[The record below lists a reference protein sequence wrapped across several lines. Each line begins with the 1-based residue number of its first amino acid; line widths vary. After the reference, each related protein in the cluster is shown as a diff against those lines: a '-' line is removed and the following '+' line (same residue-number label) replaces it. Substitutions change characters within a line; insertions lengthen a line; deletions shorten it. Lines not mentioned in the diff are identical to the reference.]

1 MNITMP
7 SKKIKI
13 SELPLVESLKGLY
26 TIGYKIIDGIK
37 TSVKVSLED
46 IQTAYQDVV
55 NAVKNS
61 EVATKNA
68 NTAASNANEKAVLA
82 DTAAANA
89 NDTAEHPTY
98 IGQDHYVYKWNKT
111 AQAYDKTDI
120 YTKGDAFSIKKV
132 YVSVA
137 NMEADKSNPD
147 ITEGDFVLV
156 NTGDVEDP
164 DNAKLYVKADGDF
177 EFLVDMSGAIGFTGK
192 TPQFS
197 MGTIST
203 LEAGSTATA
212 TISEDGVDS
221 DGNPKYKINFAIP
234 RGNPGAPFRVAGEY
248 ATLEAL
254 KSAVPDGSAV
264 DGFMAVG
271 TEAPYDYY
279 AWVNGEWVNQ
289 GKIAGGGSGNVV
301 VIPAAAMS
309 LSDQAT
315 SDEIFNAF
323 GGKQNLIDIIK
334 KVKDEDCVVIA
345 KTDDNPNAVLQQ
357 TFSVV
362 NATYVN
368 DNNLILGLASWS
380 VDVTSQMIIQVID
393 GIASYNEIS
402 TPLMTEAPS
411 DGNTYGR
418 KNKDWV
424 EVPEKSDVLTKDNE
438 TEYTPTQ
445 AYHPATKKYADAS
458 SLYKVYDLDL
468 NVIDR
473 TGVLLLWEAEKDEY
487 NATVYRGIM
496 MGSLCTIPLNGI
508 TQTGTIPLVS
518 MFASFRKSD
527 ENNEIDFIYAKGS
540 SGIRVAPATVIYNNK
555 DYTALQIEVSG
566 EADIKN
572 FVGYFD
578 RPPLLTWVPY
588 LEETGS
594 GEVILNEEINNNI
607 DVSAAKELV
616 GSSDVLT
623 KTNTS
628 AYTPTKDYQPST
640 KKYVDTAIYGKIINA
655 DSGTISNDL
664 VANGTNLTGIDAE
677 ERVMR
682 YFGNLANFRSVVQ
695 DIVENHTR
703 YFIHN
708 GNDCRELGCL
718 NVWKNTGNTE
728 HELHFILTG
737 FGDGNLHTKRYSIR
751 ITENTD
757 DAKFI
762 IVNIVSSDNLKTV
775 TKKSTEEYAAIT
787 NKDANTAYCVTD

>member
-1 MNITMP
+1 MP

-132 YVSVA
+132 YASVA

-234 RGNPGAPFRVAGEY
+234 RGNPGAPFRISGEY

-279 AWVNGEWVNQ
+279 AWVNGDWANQ

-309 LSDQAT
+309 ISDQAT

-323 GGKQNLIDIIK
+323 GGKDAFMDICQSI
-334 KVKDEDCVVIA
+334 VGKDTVCVVANIPEESGMKIVYIPA
-345 KTDDNPNAVLQQ
+345 MAM
-357 TFSVV
+357 
-362 NATYVN
+362 ATYT
-368 DNNLILGLASWS
+368 DANNANLMIAIITQTTFQLGIT
-380 VDVTSQMIIQVID
+380 VTDGVATQSSQVLYHI
-393 GIASYNEIS
+393 Y
-402 TPLMTEAPS
+402 EAPS
-411 DGNTYGR
+411 NSNAYGR

-424 EVPEKSDVLTKDNE
+424 EVPEKSDVLTKGNE

-445 AYHPATKKYADAS
+445 DYHPATKKYVDD
-458 SLYKVYDLDL
+458 KTFVRDVD
-468 NVIDR
+468 
-473 TGVLLLWEAEKDEY
+473 
-487 NATVYRGIM
+487 
-496 MGSLCTIPLNGI
+496 
-508 TQTGTIPLVS
+508 GTILN
-518 MFASFRKSD
+518 KWI
-527 ENNEIDFIYAKGS
+527 NN
-540 SGIRVAPATVIYNNK
+540 TVI
-555 DYTALQIEVSG
+555 TG
-566 EADIKN
+566 ETVQDLAD
-572 FVGYFD
+572 
-578 RPPLLTWVPY
+578 
-588 LEETGS
+588 
-594 GEVILNEEINNNI
+594 
-607 DVSAAKELV
+607 EL
-616 GSSDVLT
+616 
-623 KTNTS
+623 
-628 AYTPTKDYQPST
+628 
-640 KKYVDTAIYGKIINA
+640 
-655 DSGTISNDL
+655 
-664 VANGTNLTGIDAE
+664 
-677 ERVMR
+677 
-682 YFGNLANFRSVVQ
+682 FGNFRSFA
-695 DIVENHTR
+695 EN
-703 YFIHN
+703 YS
-708 GNDCRELGCL
+708 
-718 NVWKNTGNTE
+718 
-728 HELHFILTG
+728 
-737 FGDGNLHTKRYSIR
+737 DGNYTGLKFSTRRYDDTAGAWFGYM
-751 ITENTD
+751 ITANIQYCLAESGNGYFELLFTFGYGSTLKSCYIYYYDVSETSNENKIVITD
-757 DAKFI
+757 
-762 IVNIVSSDNLKTV
+762 VVRSDNLTTI
-775 TKKSTEEYAAIT
+775 TKKTAAEYEALGS
-787 NKDANTAYCVTD
+787 KDANTAYCVTD